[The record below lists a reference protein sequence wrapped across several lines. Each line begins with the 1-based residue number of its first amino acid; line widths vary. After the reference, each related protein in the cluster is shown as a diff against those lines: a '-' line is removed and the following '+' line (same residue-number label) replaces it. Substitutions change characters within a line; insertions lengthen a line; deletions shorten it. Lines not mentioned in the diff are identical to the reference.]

1 MSFYFQILKILPNY
15 NQLSLTHKEERAAGV
30 GDVVSK

>member
-1 MSFYFQILKILPNY
+1 MRFYFQILKILPNY
-15 NQLSLTHKEERAAGV
+15 NQLTYKEERAAGV